1 MLRQRILATWAACLV
16 VRGGCLRFG
25 GRARL
30 FQRRG
35 EATTTMKDQQTV
47 IEHIEEN
54 VALHASAEVVV
65 DAASTV
71 SECVA
76 TIRAARRRS
85 GEDRVAEVGRVWV
98 RDAAGKYVGHVGAL
112 DLLLA
117 EDDRVLASIVR
128 PDESVLRG
136 DEPLDDALSRVV
148 NSGGSGALPVVD
160 AGGALVGALAPGE
173 IMVELERDAT
183 EDVARYAGAG
193 SAESYFGARI
203 RDLVKNR
210 GAWLLALLA
219 LQSASSVVL
228 ARFSALLERHLALAL
243 FLTMLTGTAGNAG
256 NQTSALVIRGL
267 ATGEIDA
274 RRDWR
279 RVLGREARVAAP
291 LACILGVASFG
302 RVLTSVAGQHAAKTA
317 LVVASAMTST
327 VVAAIAVGV
336 GAPLLLEAVGVDP
349 CNCASP
355 ALATAVDLLGVLFL
369 CYTGQ
374 ALLPAPR

>member
-1 MLRQRILATWAACLV
+1 MICAQA
-16 VRGGCLRFG
+16 
-25 GRARL
+25 
-30 FQRRG
+30 
-35 EATTTMKDQQTV
+35 
-47 IEHIEEN
+47 N
-54 VALHASAEVVV
+54 
-65 DAASTV
+65 
-71 SECVA
+71 
-76 TIRAARRRS
+76 
-85 GEDRVAEVGRVWV
+85 
-98 RDAAGKYVGHVGAL
+98 
-112 DLLLA
+112 
-117 EDDRVLASIVR
+117 
-128 PDESVLRG
+128 
-136 DEPLDDALSRVV
+136 
-148 NSGGSGALPVVD
+148 
-160 AGGALVGALAPGE
+160 GALVGALAPGE
-173 IMVELERDAT
+173 VMVELERDAT

-274 RRDWR
+274 RRDWK
-279 RVLGREARVAAP
+279 RVLAREARVAAP

-355 ALATAVDLLGVLFL
+355 ALAAAVDRLGVLFL